1 VRVSAGRRRVDS
13 GAVATHAR
21 HIVVS
26 IGVGLLRHP
35 AGAAVSANDLRAQF
49 EHLETLESRA
59 AIGPFAA
66 VNSSMPSGSS
76 SARTIG
82 VAEVGG
88 HPGRAYAKWAVWIL
102 VVTLVFIRP
111 LMALAAHASTSELY
125 SYIPLVPFVSAW
137 LVWSR
142 REAFTAGTRPAPAA
156 GAAMCLV
163 AAAALALDVSV
174 RGRLSL
180 NDHLALTTAAYVA
193 LVLAGGFLFLG
204 WLWMTAAAFP
214 AVFLFFMAPL
224 PDALVRVIENG
235 SVLGSAEVSALLFRL
250 TGTPLVREGTVFAL
264 PGIVIEVA
272 RECSG
277 INSSWVLFVV
287 GLVASNMF
295 LQATW
300 ARVVLVAFI
309 TPLAI
314 VRNSV
319 RILTIG
325 LLCVH
330 IGPHM
335 IDSYIHRSGGPIF
348 FVLSLIPLF
357 LLLLWLRRLER

>member
-1 VRVSAGRRRVDS
+1 M
-13 GAVATHAR
+13 HY
-21 HIVVS
+21 
-26 IGVGLLRHP
+26 
-35 AGAAVSANDLRAQF
+35 
-49 EHLETLESRA
+49 
-59 AIGPFAA
+59 
-66 VNSSMPSGSS
+66 GSS
-76 SARTIG
+76 LTDTTEAAGTTRR
-82 VAEVGG
+82 
-88 HPGRAYAKWAVWIL
+88 PGRPYRAWAAWTSL
-102 VVTLVFIRP
+102 ATLAFSLP
-111 LMALAAHASTSELY
+111 LLALIGHASESELY

-204 WLWMTAAAFP
+204 RAWMTAAAFP

-224 PDALVRVIENG
+224 PDAAVRVIESG
-235 SVLGSAEVSALLFRL
+235 SVLGSAEMSALLFRL

-264 PGIVIEVA
+264 PGIVLEIA

-287 GLVASNMF
+287 GLVASNVF
-295 LQATW
+295 LKATW
-300 ARVVLVAFI
+300 ARIVLVAFI
-309 TPLAI
+309 VPLAI
-314 VRNSV
+314 VRNSI
-319 RILTIG
+319 RILTVG

-335 IDSYIHRSGGPIF
+335 INSYIHRSGGPIF
-348 FVLSLIPLF
+348 FALSLVPLF
-357 LLLLWLRRLER
+357 ALLLFLKRQGEARRNADGAKAGAR

>member
-1 VRVSAGRRRVDS
+1 V
-13 GAVATHAR
+13 
-21 HIVVS
+21 I
-26 IGVGLLRHP
+26 
-35 AGAAVSANDLRAQF
+35 
-49 EHLETLESRA
+49 
-59 AIGPFAA
+59 
-66 VNSSMPSGSS
+66 
-76 SARTIG
+76 
-82 VAEVGG
+82 
-88 HPGRAYAKWAVWIL
+88 
-102 VVTLVFIRP
+102 TLVFIQP
-111 LMALAAHASTSELY
+111 LMALVAHASTSELY
-125 SYIPLVPFVSAW
+125 SYIPLVPFVSGW
-137 LVWSR
+137 LAWSR
-142 REAFTAGTRPAPAA
+142 REAFKAYTRPARAE
-156 GAAMCLV
+156 GAVMCLV
-163 AAAALALDVSV
+163 AAAALALDVSL

-204 WLWMTAAAFP
+204 PSWMAAAAFP
-214 AVFLFFMAPL
+214 AAFLFFLVPV
-224 PDALVRVIENG
+224 PDAVVRVVENA

-264 PGIVIEVA
+264 PGIVLEIA

-295 LQATW
+295 LKATW

-309 TPLAI
+309 VPLAI

-319 RILTIG
+319 RILTVG

-335 IDSYIHRSGGPIF
+335 INSYIHRRGGPIF
-348 FVLSLIPLF
+348 FALSLVPLF
-357 LLLLWLRRLER
+357 ALLLFLKRQGEARRSAEGAKAGALLRNRKHR

>member
-1 VRVSAGRRRVDS
+1 MNSFSSSPARDVDDQS
-13 GAVATHAR
+13 RLHRCVVAWTSWTLVATVAFATR
-21 HIVVS
+21 LV
-26 IGVGLLRHP
+26 
-35 AGAAVSANDLRAQF
+35 DLVAYS
-49 EHLETLESRA
+49 SR
-59 AIGPFAA
+59 
-66 VNSSMPSGSS
+66 
-76 SARTIG
+76 
-82 VAEVGG
+82 
-88 HPGRAYAKWAVWIL
+88 
-102 VVTLVFIRP
+102 
-111 LMALAAHASTSELY
+111 SELY
-125 SYIPLVPFVSAW
+125 SYIPLVPFVSGW

-142 REAFTAGTRPAPAA
+142 REAFKAGTRPAPAA
-156 GAAMCLV
+156 GAAICLV
-163 AAAALALDVSV
+163 AAAALALDVSM

-204 WLWMTAAAFP
+204 RSWMAAAAFP
-214 AVFLFFMAPL
+214 AAFLFFLVPV
-224 PDALVRVIENG
+224 PDAVVRVVENG

-264 PGIVIEVA
+264 PGIVLEIA

-295 LQATW
+295 LKATW

-309 TPLAI
+309 VPLAI

-319 RILTIG
+319 RILTVG

-330 IGPHM
+330 VGPHM
-335 IDSYIHRSGGPIF
+335 INSYIHRSGGPLF
-348 FVLSLIPLF
+348 FALSLVPLF
-357 LLLLWLRRLER
+357 ALLVFLKRQGETRRSAKGAKAGAR